1 VKVVV
6 TGATGLIGATLVV
19 ALRARGDHVVALS
32 RGGESA
38 ARTLGDGVEVHVWS
52 EPKSA
57 PPPGAALADSDAV
70 VHLLGEPVAQR
81 WTSRAK
87 REIRDSRVLSTR
99 SLVAGL
105 RGLSEERR
113 PAVLVSQ
120 SATGYYGLLGPEP
133 VSEDAPAGDDFL
145 AEVTRDWERE
155 ALAATE
161 LPSVRVAL
169 TRTGVV
175 LSPRGGALE
184 KMLPPFRLGVG
195 GPIAGGR
202 QYVPWI
208 HIDDVAGALLRCI
221 DDERAIGPVNVT
233 SPVPVTN
240 AEFSRAL
247 GDALHRPALL
257 PTPAVAIRLLYG
269 EMASIV
275 TGGQRA
281 IPERLL
287 QLGHEFRF
295 AELKPALH
303 DVLDRRSP

>member
-1 VKVVV
+1 M
-6 TGATGLIGATLVV
+6 
-19 ALRARGDHVVALS
+19 
-32 RGGESA
+32 
-38 ARTLGDGVEVHVWS
+38 
-52 EPKSA
+52 
-57 PPPGAALADSDAV
+57 

-81 WTSRAK
+81 WTNSAK

-99 SLVAGL
+99 SLVAGIREL
-105 RGLSEERR
+105 PAEHR

-133 VSEDAPAGDDFL
+133 VNEDAPGGDDFL
-145 AEVTRDWERE
+145 AEVTREWERE

-221 DDERAIGPVNVT
+221 DDERVSGPVNVT

-247 GDALHRPALL
+247 GEALHRPALL
-257 PTPAVAIRLLYG
+257 PTPAAAIRLLYG

-281 IPERLL
+281 VPDRLL

-295 AELKPALH
+295 TELKPALR
-303 DVLDRRSP
+303 DVLDRRSQ